1 MTDCVVIF
9 AGLASRNFVTIDYFV
24 VPHADRLD
32 RVDKRFPQ
40 RQIFAGR
47 STILDGEPVRI
58 GMFHAR
64 RSLKVAVRVRSHL
77 VIDGQW
83 RRAVHAS
90 VDVDLVHN
98 LPHLV
103 LVLKPIK
110 NFIHLIIFL

>member
-9 AGLASRNFVTIDYFV
+9 AGLASRNFVTVDYLV

-32 RVDKRFPQ
+32 RVDKRRPP

-47 STILDGEPVRI
+47 PPILDGEPVRI

-64 RSLKVAVRVRSHL
+64 RSLKVTVGVGSHL
-77 VIDGQW
+77 IIDGQW

-98 LPHLV
+98 LLHL
-103 LVLKPIK
+103 LLGLKP
-110 NFIHLIIFL
+110 IHLIIFL